1 MALALAGATT
11 LAVIAGLI
19 PLMAKVN
26 VHRIRAN
33 PDPYPFNVLSREPS
47 GEELLL
53 DRPDG
58 TRLRTIVHG
67 NGPPVVLLH
76 GYGVSLLEWNIIWQ
90 LLRNTGSRLIAYDHR
105 GHGQSTLGAQGIGS
119 VPMADDVKAVLD
131 YFDVRDGVLVGHSMG
146 GFLAL
151 VFLLTHPEAASAR
164 LKHCL
169 ILGSHAGDL
178 LRRSPQN
185 RLQILLMKTGI
196 LQRLVRNQTY
206 GWALGASIYGERP
219 APSGIEVFR
228 QVFAAQQHG
237 ALLPILQAQV
247 DENYYN
253 RLGEITLP
261 CTVVYGGRDKT
272 TPAHHSEAL
281 HRGLAQSR
289 LIRIEKAGHM
299 LNWEAPETIAEVIQ
313 SIGIETVEK
322 ESRVDS

>member
-1 MALALAGATT
+1 MTLAPAVATT

-19 PLMAKVN
+19 HLMAKVN
-26 VHRIRAN
+26 VHGIRAN

-47 GEELLL
+47 GEELFL

-58 TRLRTIVHG
+58 TRLRTMVHG
-67 NGPPVVLLH
+67 NGPHVVLLH

-90 LLRNTGSRLIAYDHR
+90 LLRDTGYRLIAYDHR

-119 VPMADDVKAVLD
+119 VQMASDVKAVLD

-178 LRRSPQN
+178 LRGSPQN

-281 HRGLAQSR
+281 HRGLATSR

-313 SIGIETVEK
+313 SIGIDIKAPLDKATG
-322 ESRVDS
+322 